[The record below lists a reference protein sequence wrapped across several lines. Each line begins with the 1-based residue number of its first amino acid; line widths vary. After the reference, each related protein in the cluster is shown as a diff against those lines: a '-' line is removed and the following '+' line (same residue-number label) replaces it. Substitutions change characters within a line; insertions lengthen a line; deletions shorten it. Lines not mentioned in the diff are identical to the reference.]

1 MTSISAAGAIPFL
14 AGLAGL
20 DIPADNHGALEHS
33 LEQYLVALRKIPLKD
48 MLEVDPGLT
57 FDPSWEQGDGD
68 V

>member
-1 MTSISAAGAIPFL
+1 VTSPSTAGAIPVL

-20 DIPADNHGALEHS
+20 DISADNHGALERS
-33 LEQYLVALRKIPLKD
+33 LEQYLIALRKIPLKD

-57 FDPSWEQGDGD
+57 FDPSWQQSDDD